1 MTGQINVNKIAA
13 RTGNTITVNS
23 GDKITGGAGSIV
35 VPGQVIQT
43 VSSTLTSTATGTG
56 TSIVDSG
63 LTATITP
70 SSTSS
75 KIYVNGYLSVGTQS
89 YLVYCWLVRGSTQI
103 LKGDA
108 AGSRPTITFTN
119 AHSSSSDVYC
129 MAPLPFQFLDSPN
142 TTSAT
147 TYKIQ
152 IRQYGTGAWYVNRTH
167 SDRDNADYEPRGT
180 SVITL
185 MEIAQ

>member
-13 RTGNTITVNS
+13 RSGNTITVNS
-23 GDKITGGAGSIV
+23 GDKLYA
-35 VPGQVIQT
+35 PGHVIQV
-43 VSSTLTSTATGTG
+43 VSGTLTSAATGTG
-56 TSIVDSG
+56 TSIVDTG

-70 SSTSS
+70 TSTSS
-75 KIYVNGYLSVGTQS
+75 KIYVNGYITLGTQS
-89 YLVYCWLVRGSTQI
+89 FFVYCWLVRGSTQI
-103 LKGDA
+103 FKADA
-108 AGSRPTITFTN
+108 AGSRPTVTLAAPAYAGGN
-119 AHSSSSDVYC
+119 EVYAHV
-129 MAPLPFQFLDSPN
+129 ATPFQYLDSPS

-152 IRQYGTGAWYVNRTH
+152 IRQYSTGAWYVNKSH
-167 SDRDNADYEPRGT
+167 NDRDNADYEPRGT

>member
-1 MTGQINVNKIAA
+1 MSTIKVDTIKTRAGNVPKASDLGLN
-13 RTGNTITVNS
+13 
-23 GDKITGGAGSIV
+23 ITGSV
-35 VPGQVIQT
+35 LQV
-43 VSSTLTSTATGTG
+43 VSSVLTSTASGTG

-119 AHSSSSDVYC
+119 AHAGSDDSYN
-129 MAPLPFQFLDSPN
+129 MAPLPFQFLDSPS

-152 IRQYGTGAWYVNRTH
+152 LRQYGTGAWLINR
-167 SDRDNADYEPRGT
+167 SWVDRDNADYEPRAT

-185 MEIAQ
+185 TEIAG

>member
-1 MTGQINVNKIAA
+1 MSI
-13 RTGNTITVNS
+13 
-23 GDKITGGAGSIV
+23 GS
-35 VPGQVIQT
+35 Q
-43 VSSTLTSTATGTG
+43 A
-56 TSIVDSG
+56 
-63 LTATITP
+63 
-70 SSTSS
+70 
-75 KIYVNGYLSVGTQS
+75 

-103 LKGDA
+103 LKADA
-108 AGSRPTITFTN
+108 AGSRPVVTVTYGDYAGGNEIYNMQPT
-119 AHSSSSDVYC
+119 
-129 MAPLPFQFLDSPN
+129 PFSYLDSPS

>member
-1 MTGQINVNKIAA
+1 MSTLKTNLIQPSTGTAVQI
-13 RTGNTITVNS
+13 
-23 GDKITGGAGSIV
+23 
-35 VPGQVIQT
+35 PGHTIQT
-43 VSSTLTSTATGTG
+43 VSSTLTSAATGTG
-56 TSIVDSG
+56 TSIVDTG

-75 KIYVNGYLSVGTQS
+75 KIYVNGYISIGTQA
-89 YLVYCWLVRGSTQI
+89 YAVYCWLVRGSTQI

-108 AGSRPTITFTN
+108 ASNRPVVTISTSGEGGDGNEIFLIQPT
-119 AHSSSSDVYC
+119 
-129 MAPLPFQFLDSPN
+129 PFSYLDSPN

-152 IRQYGTGAWYVNRTH
+152 IRQYGTGAWYINRTH

>member
-1 MTGQINVNKIAA
+1 MSDLK
-13 RTGNTITVNS
+13 VNS
-23 GDKITGGAGSIV
+23 ITGSTSTGVHI
-35 VPGQVIQT
+35 PGHVIQT

-70 SSTSS
+70 SLTSS

-152 IRQYGTGAWYVNRTH
+152 IRQYGSGAWYVNRTH

>member
-1 MTGQINVNKIAA
+1 MSTISADQLKGRSV
-13 RTGNTITVNS
+13 TGNRITVPN
-23 GDKITGGAGSIV
+23 GHVLQA
-35 VPGQVIQT
+35 PGHVIQV

-56 TSIVDSG
+56 TSIVDTG

-75 KIYVNGYLSVGTQS
+75 KIYVNGYISLGTEA
-89 YLVYCWLVRGSTQI
+89 YATYCWLVRGSTQI

-108 AGSRPTITFTN
+108 ASSRPVVTFTHGAYAGGQEIYN
-119 AHSSSSDVYC
+119 MIPS
-129 MAPLPFQFLDSPN
+129 PFSYLDSPS

>member
-1 MTGQINVNKIAA
+1 MTGQINVNKIVP
-13 RTGNTITVNS
+13 RTG
-23 GDKITGGAGSIV
+23 TGVSI
-35 VPGQVIQT
+35 PGHVIQT

-56 TSIVDSG
+56 TSIVDTG

-75 KIYVNGYLSVGTQS
+75 KIYVNGFISIGSQA

-108 AGSRPTITFTN
+108 AGSRPVVTVTYGDYAGGNEIYNMQRT
-119 AHSSSSDVYC
+119 
-129 MAPLPFQFLDSPN
+129 PFSYLDSPS